1 VGCVCAERNA
11 QRAALEKHSLQ
22 QSNIKAQQRAPGRRA
37 QVALR
42 GVPRHAAA
50 ALVHHHN
57 DLRGGLRVRAALV
70 ARRAVCRILRWI
82 TLSLRR
88 VLRRVRVRLRRVR
101 VRLRLLRRLR
111 RLLHAE
117 RPKS

>member
-1 VGCVCAERNA
+1 MCAERNA

-70 ARRAVCRILRWI
+70 ARRAVCRILRWV
-82 TLSLRR
+82 TLLM
-88 VLRRVRVRLRRVR
+88 RRVRRMLVPRGLLLVALRLRRVR

-111 RLLHAE
+111 RVV
-117 RPKS
+117 R